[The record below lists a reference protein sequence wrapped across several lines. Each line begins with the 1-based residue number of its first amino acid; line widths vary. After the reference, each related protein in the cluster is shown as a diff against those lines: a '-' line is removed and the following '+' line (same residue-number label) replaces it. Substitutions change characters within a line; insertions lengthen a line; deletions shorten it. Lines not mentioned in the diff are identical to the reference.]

1 MDIKTA
7 IAAMQNLGVSL
18 NDYDSKALEVLC
30 DFAEEHCLPPVHE
43 RLAEL
48 LTSIGWRSSCDA
60 QWTNL
65 RDALPQIKAML

>member
-7 IAAMQNLGVSL
+7 LAAMQNLGVSL
-18 NDYDSKALEVLC
+18 NDYDSEALETLC
-30 DFAEEHCLPPVHE
+30 DFVEEQAVEPLHV

-48 LTSIGWRSSCDA
+48 LTSIGWASPCDA

-65 RDALPQIKAML
+65 RDALPKIKAML